1 MTLLNLIT
9 LIKRHFPDATDRDI
23 CHYTNE
29 LESRLSDEIFSP
41 AGMDCRVKPLD
52 VTKDTDTP
60 LLLDNEHLS
69 LYINYIFAIISMQN
83 SDFETSNIHSEL
95 FNQKISELAVQI
107 RRTHKPIKNTP
118 ITGGDF

>member
-9 LIKRHFPDATDRDI
+9 LIKKHFPNATDKDI
-23 CHYTNE
+23 CYYTNE
-29 LESRLSDEIFSP
+29 LESRLSSEIFSP
-41 AGMDCRVKPLD
+41 AGMVCRVQHLD
-52 VTKDTDTP
+52 VKNDADTP
-60 LLLDNEHLS
+60 LLLGNEYLS
-69 LYINYIFAIISMQN
+69 IYINYIFAIISMQN

-95 FNQKISELAVQI
+95 FNQKFSELAVQI